1 MNKNKIV
8 EMLNEVYDRQGK
20 VYLDMDACIIYDNAE
35 VAERD
40 GAWLIKEVDSIKYGT
55 KGQFISAIECYME

>member
-8 EMLNEVYDRQGK
+8 EMLSEVYDRQGK

-35 VAERD
+35 VAEED
-40 GAWLIKEVDSIKYGT
+40 GAWLIKEVDSANYET
-55 KGQFISAIECYME
+55 KEQFISAVKCYMD